1 MSLIPRPAPDFKAV
15 AMVNGEF
22 REVKLSDYK
31 GKFVLLFFYPM
42 DFTFVCPTEII
53 AYGDRLA
60 EFQKLG
66 CEVIGCSVD
75 SQFTHLAWWNT
86 PRKEGGIQGVT
97 YPILADVTKQ
107 VSRDYDVL
115 TDDGV
120 ALRGTFIIDG
130 KGIVRHAT
138 INDLGIGRSVDE
150 ALRVVEAIQ
159 FVDEHGEVC
168 PADWHPGE
176 ATMKAT
182 PKESKEY
189 FKKAAGSR

>member
-1 MSLIPRPAPDFKAV
+1 MSLIPRPAPDFQSV

-53 AYGDRLA
+53 AFGDRLE

-66 CEVIGCSVD
+66 CEVLGCSVD

-86 PRKEGGIQGVT
+86 PRSEGGIQGVR
-97 YPILADVTKQ
+97 YPILSDVTKKI
-107 VSRDYDVL
+107 SRDYDVL

-130 KGIVRHAT
+130 KGVVRHAT

-150 ALRVVEAIQ
+150 ALRVVQAIQ

-176 ATMKAT
+176 ATMKAS
-182 PKESKEY
+182 PEESKQY
-189 FKKAAGSR
+189 FRKAAGG